1 MGRSG
6 NGVEVREKSIR
17 VGFSFAGKFERMT
30 IDIPPT
36 PGNERY
42 AIRLVQQIKTAI
54 ANKTFTWAE
63 FFPDS
68 AHAKTEAGARRL
80 FGETVELYIKSVG
93 QLSPATRD
101 QYGNAARFWQDMF
114 GANTDADTLTHA
126 VLKAKIGGHPW
137 ASPKL
142 LNNHLI
148 ALRGIFGL
156 LYHGVTAAA
165 NPMTGILNS
174 KVVKKQP
181 DPLSTDERDSILA
194 DLAERY
200 DTRVWA
206 YFTVAFYTGMRPEEL
221 IALRWGDVDWVH
233 GSIHVARV
241 RTFRGSERDG
251 SKTHSERDVDMTS
264 PVIEALK
271 KMKPYTFMKDGD
283 IFENPVTGRPWHDER
298 SQRDHYWV
306 PSLKRLGIRTRR
318 PYSTRHTFATTAL
331 MADLNPNYVAR
342 QLGHTNAKMLFEKY
356 SKWIDG
362 ADGGLQK
369 RKLEAAHGTTTE
381 KRKSHATDH

>member
-1 MGRSG
+1 MGRTG
-6 NGVEVREKSIR
+6 NGVELRDKSIR
-17 VGFSFAGKFERMT
+17 VNFTFAGKFERMT
-30 IDIPPT
+30 LDIPPT

-42 AIRLVQQIKTAI
+42 AIRLVQQIRTAI
-54 ANKTFTWAE
+54 ANQTFSWPE

-68 AHAKTEAGARRL
+68 VQAKNAAGAQRL
-80 FGETVELYIKSVG
+80 FGATADLYVQSVG

-101 QYGNAARFWQDMF
+101 QYTNAARFWKDLF
-114 GANTDADTLTHA
+114 GAHTAVDTLTHA

-181 DPLSTDERDSILA
+181 DPLSTAERDSILA
-194 DLAERY
+194 DLSEHY

-206 YFTVAFYTGMRPEEL
+206 YFVVAFYTGMRPEEL

-233 GSIHVARV
+233 GSIHVGRV

-251 SKTHSERDVDMTS
+251 SKTHTERDVDMTT
-264 PVIEALK
+264 PVIDALK
-271 KMKPYTFMKDGD
+271 RMKPYTFMKDGD
-283 IFENPVTGRPWHDER
+283 IFENPVTCRPWHDER

-306 PSLKRLGIRTRR
+306 PSLKRLGIRKRR

-356 SKWIDG
+356 AKWIDG

-369 RKLEAAHGTTTE
+369 RKLEAAHGGP
-381 KRKSHATDH
+381 SHLKINHN